1 MSLIIP
7 RVSLFDQ
14 IPLSGKV
21 YLVSRLQDQPWIEA
35 ITNIEEYIH
44 FLPLFE
50 SSFLRILE
58 NTYKL

>member
-35 ITNIEEYIH
+35 ITNIKDTPNIYIFSCFSNLRFFEY
-44 FLPLFE
+44 
-50 SSFLRILE
+50 
-58 NTYKL
+58 